1 MVRIRCAQHIGMRPC
16 PSEGVF
22 RGSLRA
28 LIVLRVIHTQTTP
41 FVVRDDT
48 SPYRPRISRETRR
61 LLLTAF
67 LSVLTLW
74 ILARMRFP
82 DRAVNPNPVQPLLT
96 QLAKPPRF
104 SDLASTVDAVGVRLA
119 AFLVPVVP
127 VGDDTSDAA
136 ALASDRIPALRFSDD
151 LAIAVLDPSLHA
163 AGRDPLGLVAL
174 DAASGLALIRVDRA
188 TRAAL
193 PLLWQPQR
201 LDEPRYVIVSSSS
214 PNGVWLRPVFIGA
227 LNGVQTPRWSGPVW
241 PVPSSTGLSVGAVV
255 FTEDAELVGIVAPY
269 GGGVAIVPASE
280 VWRAAQVIAAQPPPN
295 AADVG
300 VEVQTLTSTLAIASG
315 AETGVVVTWVD
326 PSGAAAGDIRPG
338 DVIVAI
344 DGVAIQNVE
353 QWRVRLA
360 RLGTGATPVIRVIRS
375 GAERDV
381 RLDAPTASASPS
393 NPRLG
398 ISMRP
403 VADVGSEVV
412 YVERGS
418 RAEAAGIRAGD
429 LITEIGAIDAPTAAE
444 VRSAFASA
452 QAGDILIVAITRGA
466 THRVMGLQR

>member
-1 MVRIRCAQHIGMRPC
+1 VL
-16 PSEGVF
+16 GV
-22 RGSLRA
+22 L
-28 LIVLRVIHTQTTP
+28 HTHTTP
-41 FVVRDDT
+41 FVVRGDT

-61 LLLTAF
+61 LLMTAF
-67 LSVLTLW
+67 LAVLTLW
-74 ILARMRFP
+74 ILARIRFP
-82 DRAVNPNPVQPLLT
+82 ERAVDANPVQPLLT

-104 SDLASTVDAVGVRLA
+104 SDLASTVDAVSARLA
-119 AFLVPVVP
+119 AFLVAVVP
-127 VGDDTSDAA
+127 VGDDTTDAA
-136 ALASDRIPALRFSDD
+136 ALAVDRIPALRIGDD
-151 LAIAVLDPSLHA
+151 LAIAILDPSLHA

-174 DAASGLALIRVDRA
+174 DAASSLALIRVDRA
-188 TRAAL
+188 TPAAL

-227 LNGVQTPRWSGPVW
+227 LNAVQTPRWSGPVW
-241 PVPSSTGLSVGAVV
+241 PVPSSTGLSAGAVV

-269 GGGVAIVPASE
+269 GGGVAIVPANE
-280 VWRAAQVIAAQPPPN
+280 VLTAAKAIAAQPPAN

-300 VEVQTLTSTLAIASG
+300 VEVQALTSTLAIASG

-326 PSGAAAGDIRPG
+326 PSGSAARDVRPG

-360 RLGTGATPVIRVIRS
+360 RLATGATPVIRVTRS

-381 RLDAPTASASPS
+381 RLDTQTASGSSS

-403 VADVGSEVV
+403 VARVGIEVV

-418 RAEAAGIRAGD
+418 AAEAAGIRAGD
-429 LITEIGAIDAPTAAE
+429 LVTAIGAIDAPTAAQ

-452 QAGDILIVAITRGA
+452 QPGGILIVAITRGT

>member
-1 MVRIRCAQHIGMRPC
+1 MR
-16 PSEGVF
+16 GD
-22 RGSLRA
+22 
-28 LIVLRVIHTQTTP
+28 TP
-41 FVVRDDT
+41 
-48 SPYRPRISRETRR
+48 PYRPRISRETRR
-61 LLLTAF
+61 LLMTAC
-67 LSVLTLW
+67 LAVLTLW
-74 ILARMRFP
+74 ILARIRFP
-82 DRAVNPNPVQPLLT
+82 ERPVDPNPVQPLLT
-96 QLAKPPRF
+96 QLAEPPRF
-104 SDLASTVDAVGVRLA
+104 SDLASTVDAVSARLA
-119 AFLVPVVP
+119 AFLVAVVP

-136 ALASDRIPALRFSDD
+136 ALAVDRIPALRIGDD
-151 LAIAVLDPSLHA
+151 LAIAILDPSLHA

-174 DAASGLALIRVDRA
+174 DAASGLALIRVDGA
-188 TRAAL
+188 TPAAL
-193 PLLWQPQR
+193 PVLWEPQR
-201 LDEPRYVIVSSSS
+201 LDEPRYVIVSSPS
-214 PNGVWLRPVFIGA
+214 PDGVWLRPVFIGA
-227 LNGVQTPRWSGPVW
+227 LNAMPTPRWSGPVW
-241 PVPSSTGLSVGAVV
+241 PVPSSTGLSAGAVV

-269 GGGVAIVPASE
+269 DGGVAIVPANDVLS
-280 VWRAAQVIAAQPPPN
+280 AAKAIAAQPPAN

-300 VEVQTLTSTLAIASG
+300 VEVQALTSTLAIASG

-326 PSGAAAGDIRPG
+326 PSGSAARDVRPG

-360 RLGTGATPVIRVIRS
+360 RLGTGATPVIRVTRS

-381 RLDAPTASASPS
+381 RLGAQPASASPS

-403 VADVGSEVV
+403 VARVGIEVV

-418 RAEAAGIRAGD
+418 AAEAAGIRAAD
-429 LITEIGAIDAPTAAE
+429 LVTAIGAIDAPTAAQ

-452 QAGDILIVAITRGA
+452 QPGAILIVAITRGT